1 MPPCDRGSCA
11 RDGAVCPVGQAERDE
26 QAGTGEREGRGD
38 RAGDGTRQLMGALL
52 ALASAAG
59 YGIADF
65 TGGLLS
71 RRADFVLVALAGQAG
86 GLALTLVAAL
96 LPPAASPDA
105 SDLLLGALS
114 GVGTGLGM
122 VFLYRGLSRGAMSV
136 VVPVSA
142 VGGVA
147 CPYHRGGALGD
158 RPSSLSWLGIATAV
172 PALWLV
178 SRDGAH
184 AGSRVLGPAGADG
197 LVAGAGIALQYVA
210 LARTGADAGI
220 WPVTVGRLA
229 AILVI
234 LPAVLLPRR
243 AGGAHSR
250 RRPAFP
256 YVAGAVVTGMI
267 AALALVAYLLA
278 VRRELVTVAVV
289 LSSLYPVIPVVLGV
303 SVLRERPAPLQAVG
317 LAGAAAAVVL
327 LTAG

>member
-1 MPPCDRGSCA
+1 
-11 RDGAVCPVGQAERDE
+11 
-26 QAGTGEREGRGD
+26 
-38 RAGDGTRQLMGALL
+38 MGALL

-114 GVGTGLGM
+114 GAGTGLGM

-142 VGGVA
+142 VGGLALPVIV
-147 CPYHRGGALGD
+147 GVVLLGD